1 MDGFQALSI
10 AMAFAFLGSAAINS
24 IIYLFTKYFKGEQ

>member
-10 AMAFAFLGSAAINS
+10 ALAFAFLGSAAINS
-24 IIYLFTKYFKGEQ
+24 IIYLFQKYIRGNK

>member
-10 AMAFAFLGSAAINS
+10 AMLFAFMGSAAINAL
-24 IIYLFTKYFKGEQ
+24 IYLFQKYIRGNK